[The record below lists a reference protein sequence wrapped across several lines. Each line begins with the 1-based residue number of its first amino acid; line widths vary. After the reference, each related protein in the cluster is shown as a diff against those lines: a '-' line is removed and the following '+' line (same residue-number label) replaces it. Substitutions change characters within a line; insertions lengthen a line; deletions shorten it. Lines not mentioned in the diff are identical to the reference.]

1 MEAPFTYKSWGLLWL
16 LRSVLGYSRA
26 KRSPTGAGGSFDCYL
41 GCEISPRC
49 NRVVQVPYFYDVSN
63 SFGHDRDSM
72 RLIRADAS
80 RHETMRK
87 RIELH
92 GSSFYPQ
99 GLGLMIIAAEDAR
112 LIPRKAQSYKGWGLL

>member
-1 MEAPFTYKSWGLLWL
+1 
-16 LRSVLGYSRA
+16 
-26 KRSPTGAGGSFDCYL
+26 
-41 GCEISPRC
+41 
-49 NRVVQVPYFYDVSN
+49 
-63 SFGHDRDSM
+63 
-72 RLIRADAS
+72 
-80 RHETMRK
+80 MRK

>member
-1 MEAPFTYKSWGLLWL
+1 
-16 LRSVLGYSRA
+16 
-26 KRSPTGAGGSFDCYL
+26 
-41 GCEISPRC
+41 
-49 NRVVQVPYFYDVSN
+49 
-63 SFGHDRDSM
+63 M